1 MDDDIRDL
9 YRDMV
14 MEHSRKPR
22 NFRRLASPTC
32 SAEGFNPL
40 CGDQITLDVE
50 LKDDVISEVSFEGS
64 GCAISRASASLM
76 TEAVRGKSK
85 AAAVDLFGAF
95 RAMVTRGVGQEYDDD
110 GLGDL
115 EVLAGVTEFPVRI
128 KCATLSW
135 HTLKNALD
143 GGVETAQTE

>member
-22 NFRRLASPTC
+22 NFRRLASPSC

-40 CGDQITLDVE
+40 CGDQITLDVDLE
-50 LKDDVISEVSFEGS
+50 NGAISEVSFEGS
-64 GCAISRASASLM
+64 GCAISKASASLM
-76 TEAVRGKSK
+76 TEAVTGKSK
-85 AAAVDLFGAF
+85 AEAEELFEAF

-143 GGVETAQTE
+143 GAAETAKTE

>member
-32 SAEGFNPL
+32 SADGFNPL

-76 TEAVRGKSK
+76 TEAVKGKSK
-85 AAAVDLFGAF
+85 AAAVELFDAF
-95 RAMVTRGVGQEYDDD
+95 RTMVTRGVGQDYDDD